1 MMRCVL
7 VRSEDERRR
16 GYSSFRYD
24 RVEDDDS
31 RQRTLSSFFFFPW
44 HIFFKC
50 VPNRTC
56 AYLCIHTSSLTYL
69 IFVKNTTHTYPLRN
83 KSTPNLNSYER
94 SEEREE
100 EKSFFFLKKP
110 MLKFLIVC
118 TAVLIIPGYAYF
130 NWFTL
135 QYTVSLTQQ
144 LLMFFIHSVV
154 SWISVS
160 KNRELLK
167 LYSVSW
173 Q

>member
-56 AYLCIHTSSLTYL
+56 AYLCIHTPSLTYL

-100 EKSFFFLKKP
+100 EKSFFFRKKP

-118 TAVLIIPGYAYF
+118 TVPVLSFPDMHTSIDLHC
-130 NWFTL
+130 NTL
-135 QYTVSLTQQ
+135 Y
-144 LLMFFIHSVV
+144 HSH
-154 SWISVS
+154 
-160 KNRELLK
+160 NNC
-167 LYSVSW
+167 
-173 Q
+173 